1 MRLATRVA
9 GEGSP
14 VVVLHGLFGS
24 ARNLT
29 GLSRALAS
37 AHRVVAMDLRNHGD
51 STHHPAMDYDL
62 MAADVAETMD
72 AEGIPSAGLC
82 GHSMG
87 GKVVMRLALTRPE
100 RVTRLVVADIAPVPN
115 PPNFSA
121 FTEAM
126 LAVTPDM
133 SRAAADAALAPV
145 VTDAAVRGFLL
156 HNFRPGQGWRIGLPE
171 IAAAL
176 PRIEGWDMTEAS
188 FDGPTLFVTGERSDY
203 VRPEHRPEIMR
214 LFPMARFVT
223 IKDAGHWLHAEQ
235 PAAFNGAVMAF
246 LAAA

>member
-1 MRLATRVA
+1 VRLATRVA

-29 GLSRALAS
+29 GLARALA
-37 AHRVVAMDLRNHGD
+37 AGHHVVSMDLRNHGESGHD
-51 STHHPAMDYDL
+51 PAMDYDI
-62 MAADVAETMD
+62 MAADVLETMA
-72 AEGIPSAGLC
+72 AEGLPAAALC

-87 GKVVMRLALTRPE
+87 GKVAMRLALMRPE
-100 RVTRLVVADIAPVPN
+100 QVSRLVVADIAPVPN

-121 FTEAM
+121 FTQAM

-145 VTDAAVRGFLL
+145 VEDPAVRGFLL
-156 HNFRPGQGWRIGLPE
+156 HNFRPGLGWRIGLDF

-176 PRIEGWDMTEAS
+176 PGIEGWEEIAAS
-188 FDGPTLFVTGERSDY
+188 YAGPTLFVTGARSDY
-203 VRPEHRPEIMR
+203 VKPQDRPVIMR
-214 LFPMARFVT
+214 LFPAARFVT

-235 PAAFNGAVMAF
+235 PAAFNGAVSAF
-246 LAAA
+246 LAG